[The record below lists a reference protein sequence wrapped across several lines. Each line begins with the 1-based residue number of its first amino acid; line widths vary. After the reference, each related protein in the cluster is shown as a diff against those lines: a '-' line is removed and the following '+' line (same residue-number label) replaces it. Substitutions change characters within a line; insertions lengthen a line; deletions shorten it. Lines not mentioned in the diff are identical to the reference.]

1 MIEFRSI
8 LIAAACA
15 LIPLVVVLFYMKWN
29 F

>member
-1 MIEFRSI
+1 MIELRSI